1 MTVAHRAIE
10 GAGIPVIPIE
20 DLIAG
25 HGAEGETELSE
36 ERCNV
41 LRRALGAQ
49 ALLNARV
56 QGDAATLR
64 LEWTLYLP
72 ESAPLSDA
80 VRGTDL
86 PRLVIDLA
94 ERVVRAISSRSE
106 SHAHRSEFD
115 DPFLNEAYAR
125 GMQAYH
131 EGRYN
136 DAHMLLDV
144 CINAQP
150 HPLKIEI
157 DHFATLAEAFDARA
171 VLLGEALL
179 SDPSQRLAI
188 GDKARVLE
196 KLAILYGY
204 LDQ

>member
-25 HGAEGETELSE
+25 H
-36 ERCNV
+36 
-41 LRRALGAQ
+41 
-49 ALLNARV
+49 
-56 QGDAATLR
+56 
-64 LEWTLYLP
+64 
-72 ESAPLSDA
+72 
-80 VRGTDL
+80 
-86 PRLVIDLA
+86 
-94 ERVVRAISSRSE
+94 
-106 SHAHRSEFD
+106 
-115 DPFLNEAYAR
+115 DPYLNEAYAR